1 MIPKT
6 VDISFP
12 KDYVFKAHV
21 QNKQNL
27 KFKNF
32 IFNNLKEFSYFPQVV
47 AELGVGDGTLAEI
60 IAKYLRPKILYLIDK
75 NDFFLHFSSKRIGDL
90 LPPLKRWASP
100 FIEGSLH
107 EYRDYFPISVQRLP
121 SPGA

>member
-1 MIPKT
+1 MPKAI
-6 VDISFP
+6 DISFP

-60 IAKYLRPKILYLIDK
+60 IAKYLRPKILYLVDK
-75 NDFFLHFSSKRIGDL
+75 SDFFLHFSSKRVDKVVTI
-90 LPPLKRWASP
+90 KTMEAVKK
-100 FIEGSLH
+100 EK
-107 EYRDYFPISVQRLP
+107 
-121 SPGA
+121 